1 MALKNCCLMLL
12 QKPDPKHIIK
22 CLSGYLDD
30 FSKNVKICFLS
41 NRFQNKIRKIPFYLK
56 HEYANLFLKWPWA
69 EYIQE
74 GNWIALLPYHGPLY
88 SFHNKRHILTSKRGP
103 VMSLTSSFH
112 LFGGSNRSKEF
123 HRVLCKRE
131 TSKETF

>member
-1 MALKNCCLMLL
+1 M
-12 QKPDPKHIIK
+12 
-22 CLSGYLDD
+22 
-30 FSKNVKICFLS
+30 FLS
-41 NRFQNKIRKIPFYLK
+41 NRFQSKARKKYRFIFNVNT
-56 HEYANLFLKWPWA
+56 YANLILKWPWA

-74 GNWIALLPYHGPLY
+74 GNWMALLPYHGPLY
-88 SFHNKRHILTSKRGP
+88 SFHNKRHILTSKRGS

-131 TSKETF
+131 TSKETFKSQIRKDYPQKILLYCQRLFGNSPWKLRI